1 MQYTDGKNCELLTSA
16 SANLADY
23 TTIG

>member
-1 MQYTDGKNCELLTSA
+1 LTSA

-23 TTIG
+23 TILG

>member
-1 MQYTDGKNCELLTSA
+1 MTPYENGL

-23 TTIG
+23 GS

>member
-1 MQYTDGKNCELLTSA
+1 LLTSA

-23 TTIG
+23 TILGYLAVRFTP

>member
-1 MQYTDGKNCELLTSA
+1 LLTSA

-23 TTIG
+23 TTQW

>member
-1 MQYTDGKNCELLTSA
+1 LLTSA

-23 TTIG
+23 TILG